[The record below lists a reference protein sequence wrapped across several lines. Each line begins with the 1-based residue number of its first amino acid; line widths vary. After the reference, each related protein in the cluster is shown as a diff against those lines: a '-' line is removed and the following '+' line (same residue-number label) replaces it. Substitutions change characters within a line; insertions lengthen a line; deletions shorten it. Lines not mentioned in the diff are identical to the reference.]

1 MMSIVKLN
9 RDSSNDMSTSPP
21 SEAVTSPTT
30 PSRERPAPPP
40 IYDSARRPP
49 PYLEE
54 FALAWAYR
62 HLLVEFVRRDI
73 KSRYKRSVLGVAWTL
88 LNPLLMMLVLTFVFS
103 NLFRVNVEHYAVY
116 VLSGTVLWNL
126 FAQSSTSGMLQL
138 VWGGSLLNR
147 IYLPR
152 TIFALSAVA
161 TGLTNAL
168 LALIPLLLIMVITG
182 APFRPTL
189 LALPLPIAL
198 TALFALGVGLLMSTL
213 AVSFPDVAEMF
224 QIALSA
230 WYFATPIIYPLTI
243 LPESARSLVQWNPM
257 CPLVELFRWS
267 VYRGAFSW
275 TTLGQAVGL
284 SLATFFLGWLTFSLR
299 ADKVSYK
306 V

>member
-1 MMSIVKLN
+1 MS
-9 RDSSNDMSTSPP
+9 SPLS
-21 SEAVTSPTT
+21 SEAVQKPAADASARAAQT
-30 PSRERPAPPP
+30 PV
-40 IYDSARRPP
+40 YDSDRRVPAF
-49 PYLEE
+49 LEE
-54 FALAWAYR
+54 LIQAWAYR

-103 NLFRVNVEHYAVY
+103 NIFRVTEEHYAVY

-126 FAQSSTSGMLQL
+126 FMQSSTAGMLQL

-152 TIFALSAVA
+152 TIFSLAAVA

-168 LALIPLLLIMVITG
+168 LALVPLAVIMLITG
-182 APFRPTL
+182 APFRL
-189 LALPLPIAL
+189 SILALPVPLLL

-213 AVSFPDVAEMF
+213 AISFPDVAEMF
-224 QIALSA
+224 QIAMSA
-230 WYFATPIIYPLTI
+230 WYFATPIIYPVTI
-243 LPESARSLVQWNPM
+243 LPEHARAWLRWNPM
-257 CPLVELFRWS
+257 NHLVELFRWAA
-267 VYRGAFSW
+267 YRGTFSW
-275 TTLGQAVGL
+275 PTLGWAAGL
-284 SLATFFLGWLTFSLR
+284 SVSTFLVGWILFSLR